1 MAGFRKVFGPT
12 QWSFKK
18 WKSNLHEVNKQG
30 QKIQHERGE
39 TGSQQEIA
47 SLGRNGNKQQI
58 IQVCQEQESL
68 QRNET
73 GLLAP
78 QELKGT
84 IKEDEDTAEK

>member
-1 MAGFRKVFGPT
+1 M
-12 QWSFKK
+12 
-18 WKSNLHEVNKQG
+18 
-30 QKIQHERGE
+30 
-39 TGSQQEIA
+39 
-47 SLGRNGNKQQI
+47 

-84 IKEDEDTAEK
+84 IKEDEDTAEKRNDFIS

>member
-47 SLGRNGNKQQI
+47 SLGRNGNKQ
-58 IQVCQEQESL
+58 
-68 QRNET
+68 
-73 GLLAP
+73 
-78 QELKGT
+78 
-84 IKEDEDTAEK
+84 